1 MFALLRARVHHAG
14 CLASNALPPF
24 PKVICSL
31 YILQL
36 SLKILKKNKLYSIN
50 VKKRKKGQTT
60 AYSKPGFQLGNW
72 EGFSLHPATKKKKKK
87 KSCSWTYTDSAII
100 CITGCKTGWGVAELW
115 EVWCPHSRAGTAQ
128 TLPLSPAAHGAHT
141 QLGQKGNGH
150 CPRKHQL
157 GGPTP
162 PPQPNKNKGL
172 RVSIPS

>member
-50 VKKRKKGQTT
+50 VKKMKKGQTM
-60 AYSKPGFQLGNW
+60 AYSKPGFQLENW
-72 EGFSLHPATKKKKKK
+72 VSPSILQQKKKKP
-87 KSCSWTYTDSAII
+87 CSWTYTDSAFI
-100 CITGCKTGWGVAELW
+100 CITGCKIGWGVAELW

-128 TLPLSPAAHGAHT
+128 TLSLSPAAHGAHT
-141 QLGQKGNGH
+141 QLGQRGNGH
-150 CPRKHQL
+150 CTRKHQL
-157 GGPTP
+157 GDPRP
-162 PPQPNKNKGL
+162 PPQPNRNKYL